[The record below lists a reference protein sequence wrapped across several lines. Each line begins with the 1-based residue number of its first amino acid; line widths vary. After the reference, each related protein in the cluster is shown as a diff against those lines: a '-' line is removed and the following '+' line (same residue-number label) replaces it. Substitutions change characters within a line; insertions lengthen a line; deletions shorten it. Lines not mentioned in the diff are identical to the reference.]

1 MKPSRPPLR
10 ILWVDHV
17 CRILGG
23 AEVNLVELLAE
34 DGARQRWQSTIAC
47 DPAGRLHETLEDL
60 GAARLP
66 YAFDSILG
74 TLRVVGSRL
83 PLFRS
88 VRSLRE
94 LVRAR
99 RAFSG
104 ILSGLRPDVVV
115 SCTNKDH
122 LVVAPVCRRAGVP
135 GVWWVNDIL
144 SADFFP
150 WLARQAFLRSARRHA
165 CRLIVVSDYARRV
178 LEQQRLPAGRVVT
191 IHNGIP
197 LERYRRRTRGAL
209 RGSLDFPE
217 DAWLIG
223 VLGRF
228 TPWKGQDLFLEIA
241 AEWCAR
247 RARGH
252 FVLIGHAFNEDE
264 SFERRLREFVRE
276 RGLRERIQFV
286 PFQRDVVSALSD
298 LDLLLHTSR
307 KPEPFGR
314 VIIEAMAVGVPVIA
328 ARDGGVPEILTHGED
343 GLLAA
348 PGHTAEYLAHIETLQ
363 SDATLRARLIG
374 KARHTLESR
383 FSLARVRADFDH
395 LFDAVS

>member
-1 MKPSRPPLR
+1 MGQRYPFGRLLSLARPPGLSAVGPPTCLPIDR
-10 ILWVDHV
+10 
-17 CRILGG
+17 
-23 AEVNLVELLAE
+23 
-34 DGARQRWQSTIAC
+34 
-47 DPAGRLHETLEDL
+47 RL
-60 GAARLP
+60 
-66 YAFDSILG
+66 
-74 TLRVVGSRL
+74 
-83 PLFRS
+83 
-88 VRSLRE
+88 
-94 LVRAR
+94 
-99 RAFSG
+99 
-104 ILSGLRPDVVV
+104 GLRATRPRTAT
-115 SCTNKDH
+115 S
-122 LVVAPVCRRAGVP
+122 P
-135 GVWWVNDIL
+135 G
-144 SADFFP
+144 
-150 WLARQAFLRSARRHA
+150 RSGRHHPQWHPP
-165 CRLIVVSDYARRV
+165 R
-178 LEQQRLPAGRVVT
+178 
-191 IHNGIP
+191 
-197 LERYRRRTRGAL
+197 RYRRRTRGAL

-252 FVLIGHAFNEDE
+252 FVLIGHAFNEDQ